1 MMKKRSIYI
10 GSNPLKDSE
19 GEVQGE
25 YVDLDGERF
34 YKISNVQLMSDFFM
48 SIVSASDHWMF
59 ISSNGS
65 LSAGRKNSESSLFP
79 YYTVDK
85 IHDFHNITGS
95 KTLILADRGEKT
107 SLWEPFSKEGT
118 SWYKLT
124 RNLYKNQIGN
134 KLIFEEINEDLSL
147 TFSYAWYTSDR
158 FGFVKNSKLSNTG
171 KESCTIDVLDGLQNI
186 LPAGV
191 EPAMQSGFSSL
202 MDAYKRSELE
212 QECKLGIFRLSS
224 IPVDTVE
231 PSESLRVNT
240 AWTEGLKEPKI
251 LLSSLQVNAFKSG
264 FELKTET
271 DIKAEKGAY
280 LVNANFDLSSGSM
293 KEWNIVAEVNQD
305 AADLAGTLNL
315 LKSERKIRSL
325 LQEDISISTEA
336 IVRLLASSDAIQ
348 LSGDE
353 LCSSRH
359 LTNVL
364 FNIMRGGLFD
374 ENYLIHIADLRSFVG
389 INHKKLEE
397 DFNQLLQNSEER
409 TDYLE
414 LLEMARKHGH
424 PDVIRAC
431 YEYLPLTFSRRHGDP
446 SRPWNKFSIDNRKED
461 GSKNLDYQGNWR
473 DIFQNWEALGLSF
486 PEFVESMVCKFV
498 NASTMD
504 GYNPY
509 RITRNGIDWEVPDP
523 SDPWSN
529 IGYWGDHQIVYL
541 LKLLEISCDFHPGY
555 LQQLLT
561 QDIFCYANVPYRIK
575 SYDDLLKDPHSTIEF
590 DQALELEISDR
601 VEKMGSDGKLVQG
614 KGGSIIHVNLAEK
627 LLLTLLSKLSNFIPG
642 AGIWMNTQRPEW
654 NDANNALVGY
664 GVSMVTTY
672 QLRAFLTF
680 LKKLLKLPGLETL
693 DISEE
698 VTDLLDRIFCVLE
711 DYVKMPVSQQDGK
724 ETRTIMDGLGRAG
737 SDYRQRVY
745 HHGLTGKRSKLR
757 LEQVAAFLQ
766 LALDS
771 VDLTIA
777 ANRRKDKLYHS
788 YNLISL
794 EGSEGIHVRHLYEML
809 EGQVAIV
816 ASGYLSPK
824 ETLEVLDALKA
835 SKLYRADQYSYILYP
850 NRDLPTFM
858 EKNNIPAELL
868 ARSELLKRHI
878 HEDKSQIVIR
888 DVNGNYHFNGN
899 FRNAGILREALD
911 SLSVENEDELEKEKE
926 IVLGIYEELFDHQ
939 SFTGRSGTFY
949 GFEGLGSI
957 YWHMVSKLLLAVSE
971 SYYRAHQLTEDEEI
985 LGRLAAHYFEIR
997 AGIGLNKNP
1006 KLYGAFPTDPYSHTP
1021 GNRGAQ
1027 QPGMTGQVKEDIIS
1041 RWGELGV
1048 VIMKGRVHFIPI
1060 LLRKSE
1066 FLLESRNFQYEN
1078 VGGEK
1083 KSILLEPG
1091 MLAFTYC
1098 QVPVIYQLSDERKVG
1113 LHFTDG
1119 REEFIQGDSLNEHYS
1134 STIFRR
1140 EDKIARIEVWL
1151 TPAL

>member
-1 MMKKRSIYI
+1 MKKRSIYI
-10 GSNPLKDSE
+10 GSNPLKDIE
-19 GEVQGE
+19 GSVQGE

-34 YKISNVQLMSDFFM
+34 YKISNVQLMPDFFI

-95 KTLILADRGEKT
+95 KTLILADRGEKI

-147 TFSYAWYTSDR
+147 AFSYAWCTSDR
-158 FGFVKNSKLSNTG
+158 FGFVKNSKLRNTG
-171 KESCTIDVLDGLQNI
+171 KEACTIEVLDGLQNI

-191 EPAMQSGFSSL
+191 DPAMQSGFSSL
-202 MDAYKRSELE
+202 MDAYKRNELE

-240 AWTEGLKEPKI
+240 VWTEGLEAPKI

-264 FELKTET
+264 YGLHTET

-280 LVNANFDLSSGSM
+280 LVNAGFDLSSGSM

-305 AADLAGTLNL
+305 AADLAGILNL
-315 LKSERKIRSL
+315 LKLGKKIRSL
-325 LQEDISISTEA
+325 LQEDISTSTEA
-336 IVRLLASSDAIQ
+336 LVRLLASSDALQ

-374 ENYLIHIADLRSFVG
+374 DNYLIQTSDLRSFVG
-389 INHKKLEE
+389 VNCKKLEE
-397 DFNQLLQNSEER
+397 DFNQLLKTSKDR
-409 TDYLE
+409 IDFME
-414 LLEMARKHGH
+414 LLEMARHHGH

-446 SRPWNKFSIDNRKED
+446 SRPWNKFSIDNRKGD

-473 DIFQNWEALGLSF
+473 DIFQNWEALGLSY
-486 PEFVESMVCKFV
+486 PEFVESMICKFV

-541 LKLLEISCDFHPGY
+541 LKLLEISYDHHPGY
-555 LQQLLT
+555 LQQLLRET
-561 QDIFCYANVPYRIK
+561 IFCYANVPYRIK

-590 DQALELEISDR
+590 DQALELEISNR
-601 VEKMGSDGKLVQG
+601 VEEMGSDGKLVQA
-614 KGGSIIHVNLAEK
+614 KTGSIVHVNLAEK
-627 LLLTLLSKLSNFIPG
+627 LLVPLLSKLSNFVPG

-664 GVSMVTTY
+664 GVSMVTSY
-672 QLRAFLTF
+672 QLRAFLAF
-680 LKKLLKLPGLETL
+680 CRKLFNLPGVETI

-698 VTDLLDRIFCVLE
+698 VADLLGRIYRVLE
-711 DYVKMPVSQQDGK
+711 DYVKLPDSKGDGK
-724 ETRTIMDGLGRAG
+724 GAKTIMDGLGRAG
-737 SDYRQRVY
+737 SDYRQRIY
-745 HHGLTGKRSKLR
+745 HHGLSGVRSKLR
-757 LEQVAAFLQ
+757 LEEVADFLQ
-766 LALDS
+766 LALES

-777 ANRRKDKLYHS
+777 ANRRKDKLFHS

-794 EGSEGIHVRHLYEML
+794 EGDERIHVRRLYEML

-816 ASGYLSPK
+816 ASGFLSPE

-850 NRDLPTFM
+850 NRDLPTFL
-858 EKNNIPAELL
+858 EKNNIPAEMLD
-868 ARSELLKRHI
+868 RSELLKRLI
-878 HEDKSQIVIR
+878 DEDKRQIVTR
-888 DVNGNYHFNGN
+888 DVNGNCHFNGN
-899 FRNAGILREALD
+899 FRNAGILREALE
-911 SLSVENEDELEKEKE
+911 SLPDNYKEELEKDKD
-926 IVLGIYEELFDHQ
+926 IILQIYEELFDHQ

-949 GFEGLGSI
+949 GYEGLGSI
-957 YWHMVSKLLLAVSE
+957 YWHMVSKLLLAVWE
-971 SYYRAHQLTEDEEI
+971 SYYRAHQLTDNKEI
-985 LGRLAAHYFEIR
+985 HGRLAEHYFEIR

-1048 VIMKGRVHFIPI
+1048 KIMEGKMHFIPI

-1066 FLLESRNFQYEN
+1066 FLNESRSFQYKDIS
-1078 VGGEK
+1078 GEM

-1091 MLAFTYC
+1091 TLAFTYC
-1098 QVPVIYQLSDERKVG
+1098 QVPVIYRLSNERKIC
-1113 LHFTDG
+1113 LYF
-1119 REEFIQGDSLNEHYS
+1119 REGPAEELIQGDSLNEQYS
-1134 STIFRR
+1134 SMIFRR
-1140 EDKIARIEVWL
+1140 EGKISLMEVWL
-1151 TPAL
+1151 NPA